1 MLEENRKEVIIQNLE
16 DAGCS
21 SKIIDDFLSL
31 WKQNKIEDIYTLLR
45 RYRASLLENIHKKQ
59 KEIDILDYLFLSLK
73 NIK

>member
-1 MLEENRKEVIIQNLE
+1 MLEENRKEVIIQNLK

-45 RYRASLLENIHKKQ
+45 R
-59 KEIDILDYLFLSLK
+59 
-73 NIK
+73 